1 MQRNINISD
10 VTDCMAD
17 PSCKDLCKF
26 MIHRWVKGFDKWS
39 NGFSGTH
46 VQTGCS
52 AAAGQQGQRAHKNDI
67 SFILDP
73 MAMKFLRGVCKYIN
87 YVLAK
92 GYTTGFKGSTGN
104 TDADRQQHML
114 SKKDNNMIAG
124 KLRRN

>member
-1 MQRNINISD
+1 MDFQEC
-10 VTDCMAD
+10 TCQ
-17 PSCKDLCKF
+17 P
-26 MIHRWVKGFDKWS
+26 
-39 NGFSGTH
+39 
-46 VQTGCS
+46 
-52 AAAGQQGQRAHKNDI
+52 AAARLRDSRDSEHKKNDI

-92 GYTTGFKGSTGN
+92 GYTTGFKGSMGN
-104 TDADRQQHML
+104 TDADRQQHTL